1 MKSSKATRPP
11 MKVKPDQP
19 MPAVRVRKP
28 KRGEVS
34 PPTEQPEPEPEPEP
48 ASEVAE
54 DPHPVFEPPAEPA

>member
-1 MKSSKATRPP
+1 MKSSKAKRPP

-28 KRGEVS
+28 KRGDV
-34 PPTEQPEPEPEPEP
+34 PPAEPEPEPEP
-48 ASEVAE
+48 ASEAAE